1 MNNKFIVE
9 QTYEG
14 REIPIYSM
22 KDSQNFKDIPARLL
36 VNLWETLITCQ
47 MVENVC
53 NIVVFDSSWLVF
65 TNYCI

>member
-9 QTYEG
+9 KTYEG

-36 VNLWETLITCQ
+36 VNL
-47 MVENVC
+47 
-53 NIVVFDSSWLVF
+53 
-65 TNYCI
+65 